1 MMKCRTAARLLTV
14 LLLLPGLGRCAAE
27 AQEVN
32 VEAANTLGIARP
44 SETIEVEWKKIE
56 AAIPGVRADRIGV
69 YISGKRLVSQTIDV
83 NGDDAPDIL
92 LFQSD
97 FTPRQRKAF
106 VIKGAKKQEFYNS
119 RTDARFVL
127 PRQDLAWEN
136 DRIAFRIY
144 GSVLAGDVNNGIDV
158 WTKRVRSLIVEKWY
172 RESEGNAPGKD
183 SYHQDRGEGA
193 DFFSVGKSLGAGSCG
208 IFRDGHLYQPG
219 LFSSHRIIA
228 TGPIRALF
236 EVTYDSGVVG
246 GGRYREVKRI
256 SLDAGGNLNRVD
268 VTYTGLPEGELLTV
282 AAGVVKRKN
291 TKVYADSAVG
301 WIALWGQT
309 NDDSINGSLGTGVVM
324 PRRALKGFRET
335 DQHMLIM
342 GAATSGRPFTYY
354 TGAGWT
360 RSGDFRREKDWC
372 AYLARFARRLQTPVK
387 IRLITPAMPVI
398 PRM

>member
-1 MMKCRTAARLLTV
+1 MKCRTAARLLTALFV
-14 LLLLPGLGRCAAE
+14 LRGFGRGGAE

-32 VEAANTLGIARP
+32 VEAANPLGIARP

-56 AAIPGVRADRIGV
+56 AAIPGVPAGRIGV
-69 YISGKRLVSQTIDV
+69 YIGGKRLVSQTIDL
-83 NGDDAPDIL
+83 NADGAPDFL

-106 VIKGAKKQEFYNS
+106 VIKEAKEQESHNS

-172 RESEGNAPGKD
+172 RQSEGNAPGKD

-193 DFFSVGKSLGAGSCG
+193 DFFSVGKSLGAGGCG
-208 IFRDGHLYQPG
+208 IFRDGRLYQPG

-236 EVTYDSGVVG
+236 EVTYDSGAVRG
-246 GGRYREVKRI
+246 GHYREVERI

-268 VTYTGLPEGELLTV
+268 VTYTGVPEGEPLTV

-291 TKVYADSAVG
+291 TKVYADSARG

-309 NDDSINGSLGTGVVM
+309 NDDSVNGSLGTGVVM
-324 PRRALKGFRET
+324 PRRALRGVLET
-335 DQHMLIM
+335 DQHMLIT
-342 GAATSGRPFTYY
+342 GAATPGRVFTYY
-354 TGAGWT
+354 AGAGWT
-360 RSGDFRREKDWC
+360 RSGDFRSEKDWC
-372 AYLARFARRLQTPVK
+372 TYLARFARRLQTPVK
-387 IRLITPAMPVI
+387 IRLSMPAMPVI